1 MFHHES
7 RHNIDNYNEFHYEAT
22 TMIII
27 CMLQFKNS
35 MINDKVRMLSF
46 NE

>member
-7 RHNIDNYNEFHYEAT
+7 RHNIDNYNHYEAT